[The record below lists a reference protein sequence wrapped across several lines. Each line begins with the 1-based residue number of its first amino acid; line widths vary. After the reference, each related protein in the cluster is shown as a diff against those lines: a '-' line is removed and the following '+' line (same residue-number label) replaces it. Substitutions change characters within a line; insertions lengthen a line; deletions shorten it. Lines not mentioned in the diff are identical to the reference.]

1 MEVWVDPE
9 RQAEQD
15 FVDTAYARLDA
26 MRGDA
31 NAMLQGVLDL
41 GKGGTFQSR
50 TERDVIVRTSL
61 ARLEQLDIG
70 DQALTFGRIDRI
82 GEAGEQ
88 DEGPGGRSG
97 HAGNGAARPA
107 GETERRNVERWNV
120 EPGGVEPGD
129 VEPGDVETF
138 HIGRL
143 AVHGPDQEPLVV
155 DWRAPVA
162 EPFYRATGRDPQGLV
177 LRRHLALEGRRVTGI
192 EDEHFGRPGVGPGP
206 DGGAVSASGTAV
218 AAVAAGDPADQ
229 GGLLVGDLPI
239 GGPAALLAALDRSR
253 SGRMI
258 DIVST
263 IQKEQDEIIRAP
275 LGGVLVVQGGP
286 GTGKTAVALHRAA
299 YLLYTHRF
307 PLERQGVLVV
317 GPNPLFLR
325 YIDQVLPSL
334 GETGVTLST
343 VSGLVPEIRVKENGP
358 VEVAR
363 LKGDPRMAKVIA
375 RSVRTRQRRLAA
387 PVAVPYGALILR
399 LSVEESGAIV
409 DAVRRRPGTHNARR
423 RLVEQAVAQL
433 LADRARQTQQT
444 LGMGS
449 PDPATTFP
457 GDEDLS
463 DLDDDEFDFEDFSRK
478 VRRVP
483 ELADALDRMWP
494 RLSPHELLHD
504 LFGAR
509 PLIAA
514 AARGILSPE
523 EQELLYRP
531 RSSSFEEVAW
541 TPADAALVDEARHL
555 LGPRQ
560 GGSDDIVRQYG
571 HIVVDEV
578 QGLSP
583 MQLRMVGRRSL
594 SGSMTVVGDIA
605 QATAP
610 WSPGSWSDI
619 IEHLPGRRPVHTVEL
634 TVSYRTPA
642 EVLAVAGR
650 VLAVAAPELVPP
662 RPVRRSGIEP
672 RMVAVRGA
680 DGARTGAG
688 IDDLARAAAAA
699 ALEELAAVEPG
710 RVAVLAPEG
719 LLPVLSKALAD
730 AGYPVADVRDQRSGG
745 LSEPLVLLAAD
756 AANGLEFDAV
766 VVVEPGLIA
775 GETAVGLRTLY
786 VALTRPTQRLSVVHL
801 APPPAA
807 LQGT

>member
-1 MEVWVDPE
+1 MDPE

-15 FVDTAYARLDA
+15 FVDTAYRRLDA

-70 DQALTFGRIDRI
+70 DQALTFGRIDRRRD
-82 GEAGEQ
+82 AGEP
-88 DEGPGGRSG
+88 DHGPDDPSG
-97 HAGNGAARPA
+97 HAGNGVATPA
-107 GETERRNVERWNV
+107 GET
-120 EPGGVEPGD
+120 GTAD
-129 VEPGDVETF
+129 IETF

-155 DWRAPVA
+155 DWRAPIA

-192 EDEHFGRPGVGPGP
+192 EDERFGAPARGAASDHGAPA
-206 DGGAVSASGTAV
+206 DGGTPAM
-218 AAVAAGDPADQ
+218 AGD
-229 GGLLVGDLPI
+229 GGDRGELLVGELPI
-239 GGPAALLAALDRSR
+239 GGPAALLAALDRAR
-253 SGRMI
+253 SGRMT

-343 VSGLVPEIRVKENGP
+343 VSGLVPEIRVKEKGP
-358 VEVAR
+358 VDVAR
-363 LKGDPRMAKVIA
+363 LKGDPRMAKVMA
-375 RSVRTRQRRLAA
+375 RAVRTRQRRLAA
-387 PVAVPYGALILR
+387 PIAVPYGALVLH
-399 LSVEESGAIV
+399 LSVEESAAIV

-433 LADRARQTQQT
+433 LAERARQTQQT

-449 PDPATTFP
+449 PDPSATFP
-457 GDEDLS
+457 DDDEVS
-463 DLDDDEFDFEDFSRK
+463 DPVDDEFDFGDFSRK

-483 ELADALDRMWP
+483 ELAEALDRMWP

-509 PLIAA
+509 PLVAA
-514 AARGILSPE
+514 AARGMLSPE

-531 RSSSFEEVAW
+531 RSASFDQVAW

-560 GGSDDIVRQYG
+560 GGNDDVVRQYG

-578 QGLSP
+578 QDLSP
-583 MQLRMVGRRSL
+583 MQLRMVARRSL

-619 IEHLPGRRPVHTVEL
+619 VAHLPGRRPVRTVEL

-662 RPVRRSGIEP
+662 RPVRRTGIEP
-672 RMVAVRGA
+672 RMVAVRGTN
-680 DGARTGAG
+680 GTGTGAG
-688 IDDLARAAAAA
+688 VDDLVRSAA
-699 ALEELAAVEPG
+699 ALALEEVAAVEPG
-710 RVAVLAPEG
+710 RVAVLAPED
-719 LLPVLSKALAD
+719 LLPALSEALAD
-730 AGYPVADVRDQRSGG
+730 AGHPVADARDQRFGG

-807 LQGT
+807 LQGA